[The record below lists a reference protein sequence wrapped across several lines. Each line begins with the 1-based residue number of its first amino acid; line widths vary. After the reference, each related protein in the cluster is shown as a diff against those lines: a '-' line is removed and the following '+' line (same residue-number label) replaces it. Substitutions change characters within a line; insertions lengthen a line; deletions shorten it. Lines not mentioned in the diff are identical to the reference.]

1 MPTPADNRTN
11 PKTKEALLMQSVWR
25 KALREGGVTLQ
36 LPTESDAR
44 RVRFTLYN
52 SVRAVRQGKVIDEE
66 LHRATQEC
74 SIQITG
80 STVVIQSK
88 MRSDMMQAVLAAL
101 GESEEALLA
110 KAPTPKTAEE
120 AEVEASQQRLMEKLG
135 QVSPGTEA
143 DNENTPAGAR
153 VTPYY
158 TR

>member
-1 MPTPADNRTN
+1 MPTPADNHTN
-11 PKTKEALLMQSVWR
+11 LKTKEALLMQSVWR
-25 KALREGGVTLQ
+25 KAIREGEVTLQ

-66 LHRATQEC
+66 LLRATQEC

-101 GESEEALLA
+101 GESEETMLA
-110 KAPTPKTAEE
+110 KAPAPKTMEE

-135 QVSPGTEA
+135 QVSPGTGA
-143 DNENTPAGAR
+143 DNENTPVGAR

>member
-1 MPTPADNRTN
+1 MPTPADNHTN
-11 PKTKEALLMQSVWR
+11 LKTKEALLMQSVWR
-25 KALREGGVTLQ
+25 KALREGEVILQ
-36 LPTESDAR
+36 LPSESDAK

-52 SVRAVRQGKVIDEE
+52 SVRAVRQGKVVDEE
-66 LHRATQEC
+66 LLRATQEC

-101 GESEEALLA
+101 GESEETLLA

-120 AEVEASQQRLMEKLG
+120 VEVEASRQRLLEKLG